1 MRGPLAG
8 APFPPSAGHRRL
20 LIVAAAFVAAC
31 AAGLLLFTSP
41 TLGAALVT
49 TLKLVFACA
58 IAVGPYV
65 HRSLHGPA
73 WPLISLAGVFWG
85 VAAVLP
91 VPDAASILPSASEL
105 VFWTGS
111 VFVALWLA
119 RLCLV
124 TNSDSDVHIAI
135 DVALTMI
142 GAFLTLWTWYLFT
155 LSEGPGLLTALP
167 WAAPPILDILILTL
181 VGHLIRRL
189 PRMEAPHVWLV
200 VVPVMMLS
208 ANTVVAVLHAQAPGI
223 DTTPVQIPLLFTYFV
238 TAVMMCDPRMGL
250 GVQLAIPPRERPSLR
265 EDNALIVLS
274 TVPAITA
281 AARPLAGDLDGLVR
295 GVSVGL
301 LVGLLI
307 IRLWLTL
314 RALKKSEAR
323 SAHRAAHDPLTSLF
337 NRSALLDRL
346 ECLLESNRAQKKAT
360 VVVFLD
366 CDRFKH
372 INDTWGHHVG
382 DELLRLVA
390 QRLTNRL
397 QEGEVVARQG
407 GDEFVVLATVE
418 TYAEVVD
425 LGERVRA
432 AFIDPFSIVAD
443 ELHTV
448 TSSVGIA
455 VASPDVAMTV
465 DGILVAADTAMYE
478 AKSRGPGH
486 CVIAD
491 SHLDTCT
498 ATADAFVDPTMARP
512 EPA

>member
-1 MRGPLAG
+1 MVDDTIRYPFRVGGRLPIGQGTDGQIVGVDPEGNVLVAGEIDTGCSTVMRVLVVSALEAGMHVTVVNGRAPGTYRPGEARHDYDTLATD
-8 APFPPSAGHRRL
+8 RL
-20 LIVAAAFVAAC
+20 LQYEDGTAHPATVIREIVAGERPRPELLVIDDAFDLERLAPPEVKELY
-31 AAGLLLFTSP
+31 AGLNQ
-41 TLGAALVT
+41 LG
-49 TLKLVFACA
+49 
-58 IAVGPYV
+58 IA
-65 HRSLHGPA
+65 
-73 WPLISLAGVFWG
+73 
-85 VAAVLP
+85 
-91 VPDAASILPSASEL
+91 
-105 VFWTGS
+105 
-111 VFVALWLA
+111 
-119 RLCLV
+119 
-124 TNSDSDVHIAI
+124 
-135 DVALTMI
+135 
-142 GAFLTLWTWYLFT
+142 
-155 LSEGPGLLTALP
+155 ALP